1 MLNYKT
7 NNAFFNTILVF
18 VLVVLSFD
26 LLTKFLITHNYQGF
40 TRYSAIPKLLL
51 EIGLFVV
58 FVKNI
63 KDNRIVLL
71 GFFTLISI
79 VFLSFFMF
87 NSIIENELLFQK
99 VYNLNKYLYL
109 FLFAETIFTLKE
121 KVRRDVLIS
130 IRNIFIFVGFINGL
144 FILIGSFFEFE
155 ILRSYYSTGRFGY
168 DGLFLYTSGT
178 SYIYVLL
185 IITVYY
191 EYIKKKTKPFLIFYF
206 IIVSLFIGTKAIWLL
221 IILLAIVHLLFNK
234 RVIVRN
240 ISILGLL
247 LSSLIGVFFYKYL
260 VNIIVNSFSFGQN
273 LYAEHGFLS
282 VLTSTRDLLLK
293 KAFIYIQ
300 ENWTPIN
307 YFIGGIDL
315 YKYGVEFEFVDIFLF
330 FGLIGLVV
338 YLFFVKRVFFYN
350 NYIEKYKILLFIV
363 LMLIVA
369 LAGNFFMNIISSI
382 FAFSVFYTMYYIDEV

>member
-1 MLNYKT
+1 
-7 NNAFFNTILVF
+7 
-18 VLVVLSFD
+18 LS
-26 LLTKFLITHNYQGF
+26 
-40 TRYSAIPKLLL
+40 
-51 EIGLFVV
+51 
-58 FVKNI
+58 
-63 KDNRIVLL
+63 
-71 GFFTLISI
+71 
-79 VFLSFFMF
+79 
-87 NSIIENELLFQK
+87 QK

-273 LYAEHGFLS
+273 LYAKHGFLS

-338 YLFFVKRVFFYN
+338 YLFFIKRVFFYN

-363 LMLIVA
+363 LMLIIA